1 MTELIILTCALKHGV
16 TRESI
21 EYAWDN
27 FVEMCFR
34 GAPNEGELVVIG
46 YDMHGKPIE
55 IIAAERPFG
64 VVVFHANTP
73 PSASILIELGLAGR

>member
-1 MTELIILTCALKHGV
+1 MDELIILTCALKHGV

-21 EYAWDN
+21 EDAWVN

-34 GAPNEGELVVIG
+34 GTPNEGEVVVIG
-46 YDMHGKPIE
+46 YDKEGKAIE

-64 VVVFHANTP
+64 LVVFHANTP